1 LDRVVEQ
8 ITTSEEDGVID
19 RSNWVRV
26 ASAGLHWHV
35 APELCDRL
43 FGANGL
49 RLEEW
54 LRGGHA
60 RVVKN
65 GPHQTVYHVVLPGLD
80 FYLKHYRLMNVR
92 AWFRQLLR
100 PAKARG
106 EYERARAVAARRV
119 PTITTLGIGERRL
132 APGPSYLLTESL
144 QGTEPLSTFVET
156 SLHRLEPGRRAAVGQ
171 GLARELGKLFARMHD
186 AGIVHSDLHPG
197 NLLVRLDGGDRV
209 RLYLIDLHDVRL
221 GRPLKWPAA
230 QQNLIIFN
238 RWFVLRS
245 TRSER
250 LRFFRAYCAE
260 RAALAAAA
268 GRPAGPWG
276 DHPAMTMAVGRD
288 LERRTWKSNIRFW
301 RQREQRCL
309 VTNRY
314 YQRIRSRGIAGY
326 AVRELDPS
334 SLSSLLAGPDEPFA
348 WPGTVIL
355 KHSRSSTVA
364 EIDIRVGGVVR
375 RVIYKRLAA
384 TAWSDPW
391 TGLVRWSGA
400 LKSWIYGH
408 ALRDRLLPTARPLA
422 VFHRRRHGLPRDGY
436 LLSEKVPDAV
446 DLRRHLEGLNRL
458 PEVERRAALRCR
470 IDEVA
475 RLVRELHRRR
485 LLHRDLK
492 AANILVQ
499 SPKSRVQSP
508 KSKVHGKISRPGV
521 NDFGPWT
528 SDFGLL
534 WLIDLAAISRHDK
547 LRRARRLQNLGRL
560 HASFRENAA
569 LTRADKLRFLR
580 TYLQWGL
587 LGRGGWKR
595 WWRDIER
602 ATQDKVN
609 RNLRNGRPLT

>member
-1 LDRVVEQ
+1 LDAVVERVKA
-8 ITTSEEDGVID
+8 SEEDGVID
-19 RSNWVRV
+19 GSNWVRV
-26 ASAGLHWHV
+26 ASAGLQWQV
-35 APELCDRL
+35 APELRDRL

-60 RVVKN
+60 RIVKN

-92 AWFRQLLR
+92 AWIRQLLR

-106 EYERARAVAARRV
+106 EYERAQAVAARRV
-119 PTITTLGIGERRL
+119 PTITALGIGQRRL
-132 APGPSYLLTESL
+132 APGPSYLLTQSL
-144 QGTEPLSTFVET
+144 EGTEPLSTFVET
-156 SLHRLEPGRRAAVGQ
+156 SLHRLEPARRAAVGQ
-171 GLARELGKLFARMHD
+171 CLARELGKLIARMHD
-186 AGIVHSDLHPG
+186 AGIFHSDLHPG
-197 NLLVRLDGGDRV
+197 NLLVRPDEGDRV

-245 TRSER
+245 SRTER

-260 RAALAAAA
+260 RAALAEAA
-268 GRPAGPWG
+268 GRPAGPWEN
-276 DHPAMTMAVGRD
+276 HPALRFAVGRE

-326 AVRELDPS
+326 AVRDLDLS
-334 SLSSLLAGPDEPFA
+334 SLSALLAGPDEPFGC
-348 WPGTVIL
+348 PGTVIL

-364 EIDIRVGGVVR
+364 EIDVRIGGIVR
-375 RVIYKRLAA
+375 RVIYKRFTA

-422 VFHRRRHGLPRDGY
+422 VFHRRRRGLPRDGY
-436 LLSEKVPDAV
+436 LVIEKVPDAV
-446 DLRRHLEGLNRL
+446 DLRRHLESLNRL
-458 PEVERRAALRCR
+458 PQAERRASLHHR
-470 IDEVA
+470 IDELA

-499 SPKSRVQSP
+499 SEKSEVQSP
-508 KSKVHGKISRPGV
+508 KSKVQGQNPGPGG

-528 SDFGLL
+528 SDFGPL

-547 LRRARRLQNLGRL
+547 LPRARRLQNLGRL
-560 HASFRENAA
+560 HASFRENPA
-569 LTRADKLRFLR
+569 LTRTDKLRFLR

-602 ATQDKVN
+602 ATQDKVI